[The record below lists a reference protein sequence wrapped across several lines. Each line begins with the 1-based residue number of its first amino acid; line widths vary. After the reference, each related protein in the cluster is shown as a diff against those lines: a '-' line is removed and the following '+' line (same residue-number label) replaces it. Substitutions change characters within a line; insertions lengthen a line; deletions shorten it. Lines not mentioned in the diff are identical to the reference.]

1 VVLNRS
7 KKIKKEKMMKKKIA
21 VIALGVMAVL
31 VAGQEAGACMAESGP
46 TAYAELDWTSFQVL
60 SDVLPIGAT
69 YVRSN
74 EDEYSY
80 SRAGT
85 NNDDDYGAGWTDI
98 GVKSEAWGSH
108 ATGSANNTKMSSYSM
123 LNYGEESVAHSYAS
137 RAAEFAITK
146 TGLFIVSIDYSWK
159 VSLAE
164 GQEGTQ
170 KAQAWCNISLHDAD
184 YSVYGDGGSEG
195 SLPNDATVFFDDQS
209 GMLMAGVYAIAGTT
223 MYFEAQ
229 AGTYV
234 EAAAPV
240 PVPPALWLLGSGVF
254 GLLIRK
260 KKNLA

>member
-1 VVLNRS
+1 
-7 KKIKKEKMMKKKIA
+7 MMKKKIA
-21 VIALGVMAVL
+21 VLALGVMAVL

-80 SRAGT
+80 SYAGT
-85 NNDDDYGAGWTDI
+85 NNDYDYGAGWTNT
-98 GVKSEAWGSH
+98 GVESEAWGSY
-108 ATGSANNTKMSSYSM
+108 ATGSANNTVMSSYSM
-123 LNYGEESVAHSYAS
+123 LNYGEESVARSTAS
-137 RAAEFAITK
+137 RTAEFAITT
-146 TGLFIVSIDYSWK
+146 TGVLMVSIDYSWK

-170 KAQAWCNISLHDAD
+170 KAQAWCYVTLHDAD

-195 SLPNDATVFFDDQS
+195 SLPLWNDATVFFDDQS
-209 GMLMAGVYAIAGTT
+209 STIVAAVYAIAGTT